1 MKFFSFP
8 ASLLIALSLFCSQS
22 FVSSYLSPS
31 RFSNAAIRQ
40 NMHLRSSPSELS
52 EHNMSVDEL
61 KSELELRGVD
71 YEDCISKNE
80 LAVRLIQSRVD
91 GKASPDIVRQFN
103 DLDQDIVSQDAFDDE
118 DIMSR
123 ATSKDGSL
131 PGGTLVTGSV

>member
-1 MKFFSFP
+1 
-8 ASLLIALSLFCSQS
+8 
-22 FVSSYLSPS
+22 
-31 RFSNAAIRQ
+31 
-40 NMHLRSSPSELS
+40 MHLRSSPSELS

-103 DLDQDIVSQDAFDDE
+103 DLDQDVVSQDAFDDE

-131 PGGTLVTGSV
+131 PGGT

>member
-1 MKFFSFP
+1 MKFFNFP

-22 FVSSYLSPS
+22 FVSSYLIPS

-40 NMHLRSSPSELS
+40 NMNLRSSPSELS

-131 PGGTLVTGSV
+131 PGGTLFTGSV

>member
-8 ASLLIALSLFCSQS
+8 ASFLIALSLFCSQS
-22 FVSSYLSPS
+22 FVSSYLNPS
-31 RFSNAAIRQ
+31 RFNNAAIRQ
-40 NMHLRSSPSELS
+40 NMYLRSSPSELS

-71 YEDCISKNE
+71 YEDCISKSE

-103 DLDQDIVSQDAFDDE
+103 DLDQDVVSQDAFDDE

-123 ATSKDGSL
+123 ATSKEGSL
-131 PGGTLVTGSV
+131 PGGTLQVPLD

>member
-1 MKFFSFP
+1 MKFLGLP
-8 ASLLIALSLFCSQS
+8 VSLVIALSLFCSQS
-22 FVSSYLSPS
+22 FVSSYLSPF
-31 RFSNAAIRQ
+31 RISNAAIRR
-40 NMHLRSSPSELS
+40 NMHLRSSPSDLS
-52 EHNMSVDEL
+52 EHSMSVDEL

-80 LAVRLIQSRVD
+80 LAVRLIQSRAD

-103 DLDQDIVSQDAFDDE
+103 DLDQDSVSLDAFDDE

-131 PGGTLVTGSV
+131 PGGTSKVPFD